1 MPPSSPRTAAPL
13 AFADLEPSLVADPAL
28 AAEGEW
34 RVAWARAH
42 MPVLGRLRA
51 EMERDRPLAGR
62 RIGMCLHVEAKT
74 AVLVET
80 LLAGGAEIAWTGSPA
95 TTDDGV
101 AAAMTARANLRI
113 YALKA
118 DDTAAHHAHI
128 ARVLASDPDML
139 LDNGADL
146 IAGTVEDPASRVFAA
161 TEETTSGRLRLTGEL
176 AGRVPFPVIV
186 INDSPIKLSFESE
199 RGIGPA
205 DGRRVLPRH
214 QHVRRRQDVRRR
226 RLRLVR
232 PEPRPDAARAGR
244 RRPRRGDRPG
254 AGARGGLRG
263 DARHDDREGR
273 RAARTRSSPSPAGRA
288 SSAAS
293 TWRCSRT
300 ARCSATWATSPP
312 RSTSRG
318 LREIATGSEM
328 VNTHVEEFDLPN
340 GRRVNLLARGEM
352 LNLTAA
358 TGHQIEVMDLG
369 FALQAHSMRIL
380 ATDAAS
386 LRARLPARP
395 RAREPR
401 DRRARP
407 AHDVDRGPRPRRD
420 RPGRP
425 PRPV

>member
-1 MPPSSPRTAAPL
+1 VIETPVL
-13 AFADLEPSLVADPAL
+13 ASLQPSLVADPAL
-28 AAEGEW
+28 AEEGEQ

-51 EMERDRPLAGR
+51 AMERDRPLAGR

-80 LLAGGAEIAWTGSPA
+80 LLAGGAEVVWTGSPA

-101 AAAMTARANLRI
+101 AAAMTSRDNLRI

-118 DDTAAHHAHI
+118 DDTAAHHEHI
-128 ARVLASDPDML
+128 ARILASDPDML

-146 IAGTVEDPASRVFAA
+146 IAGTIEDASSRVFAA

-205 DGRRVLPRH
+205 TVDGFFRATNTFIAGKTFAVVGFGWCGRSLARTLRALGAVVIVVEVDPVRALEAAYEGMQVTTIERALERADTVITVTGRPGI
-214 QHVRRRQDVRRR
+214 VRREHLERLKDGAMLGNMGHFSTEIDV
-226 RLRLVR
+226 
-232 PEPRPDAARAGR
+232 A
-244 RRPRRGDRPG
+244 
-254 AGARGGLRG
+254 
-263 DARHDDREGR
+263 
-273 RAARTRSSPSPAGRA
+273 
-288 SSAAS
+288 
-293 TWRCSRT
+293 
-300 ARCSATWATSPP
+300 
-312 RSTSRG
+312 G
-318 LREIATGSEM
+318 LRELATGSRM

-340 GRRVNLLARGEM
+340 GRRVHLLARGEM

-380 ATDAAS
+380 AEDASAYAPGYQPVPS
-386 LRARLPARP
+386 
-395 RAREPR
+395 
-401 DRRARP
+401 
-407 AHDVDRGPRPRRD
+407 HVDRAIAEHGLRTMSTVELD
-420 RPGRP
+420 
-425 PRPV
+425 

>member
-1 MPPSSPRTAAPL
+1 MTVSPTSPATPV
-13 AFADLEPSLVADPAL
+13 AFDKLGPSLVADPAL

-34 RVAWARAH
+34 RVAWARAR

-51 EMERDRPLAGR
+51 ELERDRPLAGR

-101 AAAMTARANLRI
+101 AAAMTARPNLRI
-113 YALKA
+113 YAAKA
-118 DDTAAHHAHI
+118 DDTAAHHEHI
-128 ARVLASDPDML
+128 ARVLATDPDML

-146 IAGTVEDPASRVFAA
+146 IAGSIDRPSSRVFAA

-176 AGRVPFPVIV
+176 AGRVPYPVIV

-205 DGRRVLPRH
+205 AVDGFFRATNTFVAGKTFAVVGFGWCGRSLARTLRAMGAVVLVVEIDPVRALEAAYEGMLVTTIEKAAASADTIITVTGRPGV
-214 QHVRRRQDVRRR
+214 VRREHLGLLKD
-226 RLRLVR
+226 
-232 PEPRPDAARAGR
+232 
-244 RRPRRGDRPG
+244 G
-254 AGARGGLRG
+254 AMLGNMG
-263 DARHDDREGR
+263 HF
-273 RAARTRSSPSPAGRA
+273 
-288 SSAAS
+288 S
-293 TWRCSRT
+293 TEIDT
-300 ARCSATWATSPP
+300 VA
-312 RSTSRG
+312 
-318 LREIATGSEM
+318 LRELALGSEQ
-328 VNTHVEEFDLPN
+328 VNTHVEAFDLPN

-380 ATDAAS
+380 ATDAAGFARGYQPVPDHVNRAIAEHG
-386 LRARLPARP
+386 LRTMSTVDLDPA
-395 RAREPR
+395 
-401 DRRARP
+401 
-407 AHDVDRGPRPRRD
+407 
-420 RPGRP
+420 
-425 PRPV
+425 

>member
-1 MPPSSPRTAAPL
+1 MTRPATV
-13 AFADLEPSLVADPAL
+13 AFGELQPSLVADPTL
-28 AAEGEW
+28 ADEGEK

-42 MPVLGRLRA
+42 MPVLARLRA
-51 EMERDRPLAGR
+51 ELERDRPLEGR

-101 AAAMTARANLRI
+101 AAAMTTRDNLRI

-118 DDTAAHHAHI
+118 DDTDAHHAHI
-128 ARVLASDPDML
+128 GRVLASDPDML

-146 IAGTVEDPASRVFAA
+146 IAGTVDDPASRVLAA

-205 DGRRVLPRH
+205 AVDGFFRATNTFIAGKTFAVVGFGWCGRSLARTLRAMGAVVIVVEIDPVRALEAAYEGMLVMTIEKAAERADTIITVTGRPGIVLPEH
-214 QHVRRRQDVRRR
+214 FGLLKDGAMLGNMGHFSTEIDV
-226 RLRLVR
+226 
-232 PEPRPDAARAGR
+232 A
-244 RRPRRGDRPG
+244 
-254 AGARGGLRG
+254 GLR
-263 DARHDDREGR
+263 AM
-273 RAARTRSSPSPAGRA
+273 
-288 SSAAS
+288 
-293 TWRCSRT
+293 
-300 ARCSATWATSPP
+300 
-312 RSTSRG
+312 
-318 LREIATGSEM
+318 ATGHRM

-340 GRRVNLLARGEM
+340 GRRVHLLARGEM

-358 TGHQIEVMDLG
+358 IGHQIEVMDLG

-380 ATDAAS
+380 AQDAAAYAPGYQPVPEHVNRAIAEHG
-386 LRARLPARP
+386 LRTMST
-395 RAREPR
+395 
-401 DRRARP
+401 
-407 AHDVDRGPRPRRD
+407 VDLD
-420 RPGRP
+420 
-425 PRPV
+425 